1 MHKVDKEIGAIIPDN
16 KDIHLKTTVKFLN
29 PRTFL
34 TLSTLL
40 LSAVMAAPVGAQNYP
55 LKPIRLIIPY
65 PPGGSVDLVGR
76 NFAKKLTD
84 LLGQPVVIDNKGG
97 AGARLGVEIAAKAP
111 ADGYTL
117 VVGTVTSMSMAVN
130 MFPKLPYDP
139 VKSFEAIT
147 LLSKAP
153 SLLTVSQ
160 SVPVK
165 NYKEFI
171 DYLKSHPGQL
181 NYGSLGSGSIQN
193 FTAEVFKSSTGT
205 DMLHVPYQGAG
216 QELLAIL
223 GGQIQVGFEVLSSF
237 QLQNYQSGKLRALVV
252 AGKERIPALPQVP
265 AAPEV
270 GLPGFEFG
278 AWFGLF
284 APAGT
289 PAHIVQRLSQES
301 KKALSDPELL
311 EVIGVQGQEPSWS
324 SPQETASFVESDVT
338 RWAKVIKMTG
348 FKTE

>member
-1 MHKVDKEIGAIIPDN
+1 M
-16 KDIHLKTTVKFLN
+16 
-29 PRTFL
+29 
-34 TLSTLL
+34 
-40 LSAVMAAPVGAQNYP
+40 
-55 LKPIRLIIPY
+55 
-65 PPGGSVDLVGR
+65 DLVGR

-97 AGARLGVEIAAKAP
+97 AGARLGVEIASKAAP
-111 ADGYTL
+111 DGYTL

-130 MFPKLPYDP
+130 MFAKLPYDP

-171 DYLKSHPGQL
+171 DYLKAHPGQL

-237 QLQNYQSGKLRALVV
+237 QLQNYQSGKLRALVI
-252 AGKERIPALPQVP
+252 AGKERIPALPNVP
-265 AAPEV
+265 SAPEV

-284 APAGT
+284 APVGT
-289 PAHIVQRLSQES
+289 PAAVVQRLSQES
-301 KKALSDPELL
+301 KKALADPELL
-311 EVIGVQGQEPSWS
+311 EVIGVQGQEPSWT
-324 SPQETASFVESDVT
+324 SPQETAAFMENDVN
-338 RWAKVIKMTG
+338 RWAKVIKITG